1 MSNVK
6 HAVLQTERLVHRRP
20 TAEHL
25 QAVFDTYA
33 TDPEVTR
40 FVMWH
45 RHASLDDTRAFLA
58 FSDAHWTRWGSGPLL
73 SFLKS
78 DGALV
83 GGCGLIWESRT
94 HVTTGYLFARQYWG
108 YGFATE
114 CVRAMVDYAR
124 SEGARRLSATCH
136 VDNLASARV
145 LVKGGLI
152 LEGTLPQ
159 HTLFPNLSEVL
170 QDVLSFGRTL

>member
-1 MSNVK
+1 MSD
-6 HAVLQTERLVHRRP
+6 AVLETERLIHRRP

-25 QAVFDTYA
+25 QVVFDSYA

-40 FVMWH
+40 YVMWH
-45 RHASLDDTRAFLA
+45 RHTSLDDTRAFLA
-58 FSDAHWTRWGSGPLL
+58 FSDAHWKQWGSGPLL

-94 HVTTGYLFARQYWG
+94 HATTGYLFARTYWG
-108 YGFATE
+108 QGFATE

-124 SEGARRLSATCH
+124 AEGATRLSASCH
-136 VDNLASARV
+136 VDNVASARV
-145 LVKGGLI
+145 LAKGGLM
-152 LEGTLPQ
+152 LEGTLPE
-159 HTLFPNLSEVL
+159 HTLFPNYSPEL
-170 QDVLSFGRTL
+170 QDVLSFARTL